1 MFISKSIQKLAHG
14 LIGASFLIASAS
26 TILHAQTTEPD
37 AISTISTKVETAKSY
52 WDNLMTSVW
61 PRVSS
66 YFYTSSSAIK
76 SYEFNQPEKSSDYD
90 FDKLMDAAGFKIKEV
105 ETGFGVYPVF
115 TLTFGHA
122 RELSNADILYINRL
136 LRKQR
141 IAKGSPKSY
150 IERQIVEFV
159 VQSEFFLGSKYA
171 IEKVEVELLP
181 LPKVKFI
188 AQPKDKPNSDDTE
201 VILRAIDRLN
211 TRIQQVNTTI
221 AN

>member
-1 MFISKSIQKLAHG
+1 MLISKSLQKLAHG
-14 LIGASFLIASAS
+14 VIGVSLLIAGAS
-26 TILHAQTTEPD
+26 TDLHAQTNESD
-37 AISTISTKVETAKSY
+37 ALPTMSTKAEAEKNY
-52 WDNLMTSVW
+52 WDTLMTSVW

-66 YFYTSSSAIK
+66 YFYTNSSAIK
-76 SYEFNQPEKSSDYD
+76 SYEFNQSEKSSDYD
-90 FDKLMDAAGFKIKEV
+90 FDRLMDAAGFKIKEV

-115 TLTFGHA
+115 SLTFGHA
-122 RELSNADILYINRL
+122 RELSNADIVYINRL

-159 VQSEFFLGSKYA
+159 VQSEFFLGSKYT

-211 TRIQQVNTTI
+211 TRIQQANTTI